1 MKRYVE
7 FTNAK
12 GRLVRQRIYCTSEAA
27 LERTLSLL
35 GVDRRALIEEG
46 ATAAS
51 PPQPA
56 AVVEPA
62 KKKPARRRVGRPL
75 EVEIESHPSDLR
87 GDPTGGK
94 LDWMICEEGEPVKKS
109 TRRENMEKAAQIWRT
124 KHVLKASV
132 EQGGGYYWKRI
143 EDALIEGA
151 LDLARPYSMREI
163 MDRTG
168 ISQNSG
174 EMLSLA
180 LYENTPF
187 RMVLVPATEQSG
199 WKVRQWRFE
208 NKPSRHATAA

>member
-7 FTNAK
+7 YINAK
-12 GRLVRQRIYCTSEAA
+12 GRLVRHRIYCTSEAA
-27 LERTLSLL
+27 LEKTLELL
-35 GVDRRALIEEG
+35 GVDRRAVIEEPPV
-46 ATAAS
+46 AAKI
-51 PPQPA
+51 
-56 AVVEPA
+56 EPA

-109 TRRENMEKAAQIWRT
+109 TRRENMEKAAELWR
-124 KHVLKASV
+124 KNKMLKASA
-132 EQGGGYYWKRI
+132 EQSGGCYWMRI
-143 EDALIEGA
+143 EDALIEGL
-151 LDLARPYSMREI
+151 LDLARPYSMKEI

-199 WKVRQWRFE
+199 RKVQQWRFE